1 MTYIQVLENAVDDLT
16 ISSQAKGEI
25 MNQLRLLC
33 LSLLLLVGCE
43 SSETKEKAE
52 VSGQSNLTKN
62 ETSEPMAIIP
72 SNPAESTALNDS
84 KPETSSQPT
93 IDELNAR
100 TVLSDAV
107 AAAKADNKA
116 LFVHFSADW

>member
-72 SNPAESTALNDS
+72 SNPTESTALNDS